1 MASDSLCSVAWLH
14 PPVCPAAV
22 TWKTVGMASATA
34 ASVSVVVEVRAAVLL
49 KRCSRNFIPP
59 ARIETPNTSRTLP
72 MIEPVI
78 DAFTTSVSPFESAT
92 SAIINSAALPK
103 VAFNNPPT
111 PWPRCSASSS
121 VARPI
126 QPARGTTARQEQ
138 MNKAVSFPN
147 CGQIRSTTATGTKT
161 SSQFIEGFSNDV
173 MLVIHQVTGTHYNAE
188 HKSLLMRFVTSP
200 AFSRFLEKDAQGADP
215 AAAGSGLAAK

>member
-1 MASDSLCSVAWLH
+1 MKRTTAMASDSLCSVAWPH
-14 PPVCPAAV
+14 PTAV

-34 ASVSVVVEVRAAVLL
+34 ASVKVVVEVRAAVLL
-49 KRCSRNFIPP
+49 KRCTRNFMPP
-59 ARIETPNTSRTLP
+59 ARIETPRTSRTLP

-78 DAFTTSVSPFESAT
+78 DAFTTPVSPFESAI
-92 SAIINSAALPK
+92 SAIINSAALPN

-138 MNKAVSFPN
+138 MNKAVLFPN

-161 SSQFIEGFSNDV
+161 SSQLIEGFSNDF
-173 MLVIHQVTGTHYNAE
+173 MWVIHQVSVKHYNTEVKNPTRGSHA
-188 HKSLLMRFVTSP
+188 
-200 AFSRFLEKDAQGADP
+200 KD
-215 AAAGSGLAAK
+215 

>member
-14 PPVCPAAV
+14 PPGCLAAV
-22 TWKTVGMASATA
+22 TWKTVGIASAMA

-49 KRCSRNFIPP
+49 KRCSRNFMPP
-59 ARIETPNTSRTLP
+59 ARIEAPNTSRTLP

-78 DAFTTSVSPFESAT
+78 DAFTTPVSPLESAIR
-92 SAIINSAALPK
+92 AIINSAAFPK
-103 VAFNNPPT
+103 VAFNNPPI

-126 QPARGTTARQEQ
+126 QPARGTTAKQEQ

-147 CGQIRSTTATGTKT
+147 CGQIRSTTAAGTKT
-161 SSQFIEGFSNDV
+161 SSQFIEGFSSDV
-173 MLVIHQVTGTHYNAE
+173 ISVIHQVSGTHYNGE
-188 HKSLLMRFVTSP
+188 HKTLLIDWSLGTFVCDRP
-200 AFSRFLEKDAQGADP
+200 E
-215 AAAGSGLAAK
+215 

>member
-1 MASDSLCSVAWLH
+1 
-14 PPVCPAAV
+14 
-22 TWKTVGMASATA
+22 
-34 ASVSVVVEVRAAVLL
+34 
-49 KRCSRNFIPP
+49 
-59 ARIETPNTSRTLP
+59 

-78 DAFTTSVSPFESAT
+78 DAFTTAVSPLERAISAM
-92 SAIINSAALPK
+92 INSAALPK

-126 QPARGTTARQEQ
+126 QPARGITAKQEQ

-161 SSQFIEGFSNDV
+161 SSQLSEGFSNDFK
-173 MLVIHQVTGTHYNAE
+173 LVIHQVTGTHYAGE
-188 HKSLLMRFVTSP
+188 HKKFLNRSLGTGSAVSCSRLWVLRRPKLKLHFRKPSESQRSRNRFRRRNAPKQPMQNTVVKRRAS
-200 AFSRFLEKDAQGADP
+200 
-215 AAAGSGLAAK
+215 

>member
-1 MASDSLCSVAWLH
+1 MAAR
-14 PPVCPAAV
+14 
-22 TWKTVGMASATA
+22 
-34 ASVSVVVEVRAAVLL
+34 VSVVVEVRAAVLL
-49 KRCSRNFIPP
+49 KRCSRNFMPP

-78 DAFTTSVSPFESAT
+78 DAFTTPISPFESAI
-92 SAIINSAALPK
+92 SAMINSAALPK

-147 CGQIRSTTATGTKT
+147 CGQTRSTMATGTKI
-161 SSQFIEGFSNDV
+161 SSELSDGFSNDFI
-173 MLVIHQVTGTHYNAE
+173 LVIHHVTGTQYNAE
-188 HKSLLMRFVTSP
+188 QTNSCSWVVLL
-200 AFSRFLEKDAQGADP
+200 
-215 AAAGSGLAAK
+215 

>member
-14 PPVCPAAV
+14 PPACPGAV
-22 TWKTVGMASATA
+22 TWKTVGIASATA

-49 KRCSRNFIPP
+49 KRCSRNFMPP
-59 ARIETPNTSRTLP
+59 ARTETPNTRRTLP

-78 DAFTTSVSPFESAT
+78 DAFTTPASPFESAIM
-92 SAIINSAALPK
+92 AMINSAALPK

-126 QPARGTTARQEQ
+126 QPAKGITARQEQ

-147 CGQIRSTTATGTKT
+147 RGQIRSTTATGTKI
-161 SSQFIEGFSNDV
+161 SSQLIEGFSNDF
-173 MLVIHQVTGTHYNAE
+173 MLIIHQVTSTHY
-188 HKSLLMRFVTSP
+188 KSNYP
-200 AFSRFLEKDAQGADP
+200 NQA
-215 AAAGSGLAAK
+215 

>member
-1 MASDSLCSVAWLH
+1 MASDSLCSVAWPH
-14 PPVCPAAV
+14 PPGCPAAV
-22 TWKTVGMASATA
+22 TWKTVGIANATA

-49 KRCSRNFIPP
+49 KRCSRYFTPP
-59 ARIETPNTSRTLP
+59 ARIETPITSRTLP

-78 DAFTTSVSPFESAT
+78 DAFTTPVSPLESAI
-92 SAIINSAALPK
+92 SAVINSAALPK

-126 QPARGTTARQEQ
+126 QPARGTIPRQEQ

-147 CGQIRSTTATGTKT
+147 RGQTRSTTAAGTKA
-161 SSQFIEGFSNDV
+161 SSQLSEGFRNEF
-173 MLVIHQVTGTHYNAE
+173 MFVIHQLTGTDYNGE
-188 HKSLLMRFVTSP
+188 DFT
-200 AFSRFLEKDAQGADP
+200 F
-215 AAAGSGLAAK
+215 

>member
-14 PPVCPAAV
+14 PPARPAAV
-22 TWKTVGMASATA
+22 TWKTVGMANATA

-49 KRCSRNFIPP
+49 KRCSRNFMPP
-59 ARIETPNTSRTLP
+59 ARIETPMTSRTLP

-78 DAFTTSVSPFESAT
+78 DAFTTPVSPFESAI
-92 SAIINSAALPK
+92 SAMINSAALPK
-103 VAFNNPPT
+103 VAFNNPPI

-126 QPARGTTARQEQ
+126 QPARGTTAKQEQ

-161 SSQFIEGFSNDV
+161 SSQLSEGFSKDF
-173 MLVIHQVTGTHYNAE
+173 MLAIHQVSGTHYNAE
-188 HKSLLMRFVTSP
+188 HKSLLIDWSP
-200 AFSRFLEKDAQGADP
+200 GTVLLQFLVH
-215 AAAGSGLAAK
+215 

>member
-1 MASDSLCSVAWLH
+1 M
-14 PPVCPAAV
+14 
-22 TWKTVGMASATA
+22 
-34 ASVSVVVEVRAAVLL
+34 
-49 KRCSRNFIPP
+49 PP
-59 ARIETPNTSRTLP
+59 ARMETPMTSRILP

-78 DAFTTSVSPFESAT
+78 DAFTTPISPFESAI
-92 SAIINSAALPK
+92 SAMINSAALPK

-173 MLVIHQVTGTHYNAE
+173 MLVIHQVSGTHYNGE
-188 HKSLLMRFVTSP
+188 HKSPLIDWSLGTIVCYPEGMGFSMIYSP
-200 AFSRFLEKDAQGADP
+200 SNCSHKMSL
-215 AAAGSGLAAK
+215 

>member
-14 PPVCPAAV
+14 PPGCPAAV
-22 TWKTVGMASATA
+22 TWNTVGIDSAMA

-49 KRCSRNFIPP
+49 KRCSRNFMPP

-78 DAFTTSVSPFESAT
+78 DAFTTPVSPFESAI
-92 SAIINSAALPK
+92 SAMINSAALPK

-126 QPARGTTARQEQ
+126 QPARGTTAKQEQ

-147 CGQIRSTTATGTKT
+147 CGQIRCTTATGTKT
-161 SSQFIEGFSNDV
+161 SSQLIEGLSNDF
-173 MLVIHQVTGTHYNAE
+173 MLMIHQLTGTYYACE
-188 HKSLLMRFVTSP
+188 HKTL
-200 AFSRFLEKDAQGADP
+200 
-215 AAAGSGLAAK
+215 

>member
-14 PPVCPAAV
+14 PPGCPAAV
-22 TWKTVGMASATA
+22 TWKTVGIASAMA

-49 KRCSRNFIPP
+49 KRCSRNFMPP
-59 ARIETPNTSRTLP
+59 ARIEAPNTSRTLP

-78 DAFTTSVSPFESAT
+78 DAFTTPVSPFERAISAM
-92 SAIINSAALPK
+92 INSAALPK

-126 QPARGTTARQEQ
+126 QPARGTIAKQEQ
-138 MNKAVSFPN
+138 INKAVLFPPN
-147 CGQIRSTTATGTKT
+147 CGQTRSTTATGTKI
-161 SSQFIEGFSNDV
+161 SNQLSDGFSNDFI
-173 MLVIHQVTGTHYNAE
+173 LVIHNVTGTQYNAE
-188 HKSLLMRFVTSP
+188 HKGLLSLSSHRDSKRL
-200 AFSRFLEKDAQGADP
+200 L
-215 AAAGSGLAAK
+215 